1 MQCAQQIK
9 NFKTWMSQGKLNQ
22 RGPWWKGW
30 DVLQE
35 GHRAQKLRT
44 RSQTKF

>member
-9 NFKTWMSQGKLNQ
+9 NFKTWMSQGKPNQ
-22 RGPWWKGW
+22 RGKGW